1 MTEIIARLIAWLNV
15 PMNALGRYLLAPAIT
30 NLPGW
35 LSNTIISA
43 VMGILLLIIF
53 KYTSDQRAI
62 GEIRDEIKADLLALK
77 LFKDSVKLTFR
88 LQGRLFRGAFYLLVY
103 AVRPM
108 LVMILPVSLVL
119 SQMGLWYQTRPFEPG
134 ERTIITM
141 QLNGDSADPRP
152 MVKIESMPA
161 EVITGPVRIISR
173 RQICWEVRI
182 KKSDEHNIVFD
193 VNDQRVEKSIAI
205 GDGFMPVSTMRPGY
219 HWKDVLLN
227 PLEKPFSPQS
237 LVQGID
243 IVYPDRPGHAA
254 GSDWWL
260 LYFFVASMVF
270 ALLFKPFIK
279 VRI

>member
-1 MTEIIARLIAWLNV
+1 MTEFIAQLIAWLNI
-15 PMNALGRYLLAPAIT
+15 PMNALGRYLLAPTIT
-30 NLPGW
+30 HLPGW
-35 LSNTIISA
+35 LSNTVISA

-62 GEIRDEIKADLLALK
+62 GEIRDGIKADLLALK
-77 LFKDSVKLTFR
+77 LFKDSVGLTFR
-88 LQGRLFRGAFYLLVY
+88 LQGRLFRAAFYLLAY

-119 SQMGLWYQTRPFEPG
+119 SQMALWYQSQPLQPG

-141 QLNGDSADPRP
+141 QLSGTATDPWP
-152 MVKIESMPA
+152 SVKMASLPG
-161 EVITGPVRIISR
+161 EVITGPVRIISQR
-173 RQICWEVRI
+173 RICWDVRI
-182 KKSDEHNIVFD
+182 NKSDEHNIVFD
-193 VNDQRVEKSIAI
+193 VNDQRLAKSIAV
-205 GDGFMPVSTMRPGY
+205 GEGFMPVSVMRPGCR
-219 HWKDVLLN
+219 WKDVLLN
-227 PLEKPFSPQS
+227 PLEKPFPPQS

-243 IVYPDRPGHAA
+243 LVYPDRPGRAA

-260 LYFFVASMVF
+260 VYFFIASMVF